1 MARRKKSKKSYRRI
15 GRMRRGGIGA
25 IQTNVTDILG
35 LIVGGLGAQFLSKN
49 LLKDFMKDTPIV
61 KELAP
66 AVVGFGLQ
74 QFVKQPIVK
83 SVASGMIVVSGVNAV
98 RTFVPAIGEVI
109 DADIKGIEEDIT
121 VGEMSMIEGNELTIG
136 EMTDT
141 IAEIN
146 GSEELE

>member
-1 MARRKKSKKSYRRI
+1 MARRKKSKKSYRSI

-25 IQTNVTDILG
+25 VQTNITDILG
-35 LIVGGLGAQFLSKN
+35 LVVGGLGAQFLSKN

-66 AVVGFGLQ
+66 AVVGLGLQ
-74 QFVKQPIVK
+74 QFVKQPMVK
-83 SVASGMIVVSGVNAV
+83 SVAQGMIVVSGVNAV
-98 RTFVPAIGEVI
+98 RSFVPAIGEVI

-121 VGEMSMIEGNELTIG
+121 VGEMPMIEGNELTIG

-141 IAEIN
+141 LSEDIS
-146 GSEELE
+146 GSELD